1 MSILSALQL
10 VSTKMG
16 VTTKANNLTDQLNA
30 MNDVIGAEHGV
41 NAEDAIINYARS
53 MAQVTPLATGATV
66 SVKEQSATIF
76 NHTVSTL
83 QSDDTAIT
91 GDKISGKL
99 YQCNEGDLPDYWG
112 PGYWL
117 CLDFSSFPAGT
128 SACLVGL
135 KPSYGSGYGDVY
147 DDADHDCAF
156 KIEDPK
162 NQKIKVIT
170 IVGNQSITK
179 TFNLTGIELVPA
191 DED

>member
-1 MSILSALQL
+1 MSILSAVQL
-10 VSTKMG
+10 VSEKMG
-16 VTTKANNLTDQLNA
+16 VTVKANNLTDQLNA
-30 MNDVIGAEHGV
+30 MNDAIGAEHGI
-41 NAEDAIINYARS
+41 NAEDAITNYARS

-66 SVKEQSATIF
+66 SVKEQSATI
-76 NHTVSTL
+76 HGYTVSTL
-83 QSDDTAIT
+83 QSADTAIS
-91 GDKISGKL
+91 GNRISGKL
-99 YQCNEGDLPDYWG
+99 YQCKEGALPEHWG

-147 DDADHDCAF
+147 ADADHDYAF

-170 IVGNQSITK
+170 VVGNQSITK
-179 TFNLTGIELVPA
+179 TFDLTGIEFVPA
-191 DED
+191 DEG